1 MKFWSICRTPRGP
14 GALPHL
20 QGLVGEGPP
29 GL

>member
-1 MKFWSICRTPRGP
+1 MKFWSICRAPRGP

-20 QGLVGEGPP
+20 HGLVGGPP